1 MFIELDFHSIFGPA
15 VVVALIFIIGFKFWE
30 GDKKDE
36 LEKAFSLL
44 KINILAF
51 GFLLVVLWLMLPITP
66 SLSTFGFPDTVSDID
81 SNEQLLLYLQE
92 YNQAVV
98 RTTQVL
104 YWFIFIFVWGLQATL
119 YSFLK
124 TFKSIKMK
132 EKEEISA

>member
-1 MFIELDFHSIFGPA
+1 
-15 VVVALIFIIGFKFWE
+15 
-30 GDKKDE
+30 
-36 LEKAFSLL
+36 LL

-104 YWFIFIFVWGLQATL
+104 YWFIFIFVWGLLATL